1 MISQKIEEQMDS
13 LGLSEEWLLDE
24 VREIIENRG
33 AKDNNTLRALDM
45 LMKIRGMFPTSEQKT
60 ESLTVF
66 QGFSPEQLEAIQKGN
81 TKKLKSVE
89 AEIEK

>member
-1 MISQKIEEQMDS
+1 LISQKIEEKMDS

-33 AKDNNTLRALDM
+33 AKDNNKLRALDM

-66 QGFSPEQLEAIQKGN
+66 QGFTPEQLKAIQKGN